1 MARPSGSVLCL
12 GEALIDLIGAPAAP
26 AAQTK
31 YYLPRVGG
39 APANVAVGLARLGI
53 PVAFV
58 GTVGDDPFAET
69 IVERLTSEG
78 VSACHIAR
86 MPGASTRLSVVTG
99 PPGRRAFTFY
109 GDRPADTRLSPEM
122 VHAALGQEATA
133 LYLSSLPLA
142 TEPSR
147 SALLEAVAVAT
158 TRGIP
163 ICFDPNPRRR
173 MDRMDREVDRD
184 LAAPGTSWPREEMLD
199 IAASADLLKLSVADL
214 DVLELAA
221 EDLPALA
228 GRAHLLVLTD
238 GMRGCDYWIDGARS
252 HHATFEVTAVDETGA
267 GDAFTAALIARGVE
281 SGFRFSPADLTFA
294 SAAGA
299 LAATGIGA
307 MDALPS
313 REQIAA
319 LTGANAAGNS

>member
-1 MARPSGSVLCL
+1 MTRPHSVVLCL

-26 AAQTK
+26 AAQTER
-31 YYLPRVGG
+31 YLPRVGG

-58 GTVGDDPFAET
+58 GAVGDDPFAEM
-69 IVERLTSEG
+69 IVERLTGEG
-78 VSACHIAR
+78 VSTHHVTGV
-86 MPGASTRLSVVTG
+86 PGARTRLSVVTG
-99 PPGRRAFTFY
+99 PPVQRAFTFY

-122 VHAALGQEATA
+122 VHAALDQEVAA

-142 TEPSR
+142 NEPSR
-147 SALLEAVAVAT
+147 SALLESVEVAGR
-158 TRGIP
+158 RGIP

-173 MDRMDREVDRD
+173 MNREADREF
-184 LAAPGTSWPREEMLD
+184 AAPDASWPRQEMLA
-199 IAASADLLKLSVADL
+199 IAARADLLKLSVADL
-214 DVLELAA
+214 EILELKT

-228 GRAHLLVLTD
+228 GRVHLLALTD
-238 GMRGCDYWIDGARS
+238 GMRGCDYWIGAARS
-252 HHATFEVTAVDETGA
+252 HRAAFEVTAVDETGA

-281 SGFRFSPADLTFA
+281 SGFHFSPADLAFA

-299 LAATGIGA
+299 LATTGIGP

-313 REQIAA
+313 REQIEA
-319 LTGANAAGNS
+319 LTGISATGNS